1 MHKDC
6 KKILFT
12 EQQIIDRCKEL
23 GKQIT
28 EDYKDNHNDVLFVGI
43 LKGSVPFMAELVKRI
58 DLNLQYDFIA
68 ASSYVGTESAGDIKI
83 VKDLDCSVVDRDI
96 VLIED
101 IIDTG
106 LTIKKLKEL
115 LYHKGA
121 PLRRVGLH
129 GHLRRRRG
137 AAERLG
143 RRGGRGPAALRVL
156 EAGVLLLQ
164 SPDPPVLRRER
175 LRQAVYLERQLGVLA
190 APVPVL
196 ALLRGHA
203 ATARLRRARPGS
215 AAPPRTSPAPASSRS
230 PPPAASTAQGP
241 RARGGFAASRPRGT
255 RTATPDA
262 VSPTCRPC
270 TRAFRMSCARARANP
285 SPRASAPRR
294 PPRKGH
300 PAPRPG
306 ASLFPCRLL

>member
-115 LYHKGA
+115 LRNGKI
-121 PLRRVGLH
+121 
-129 GHLRRRRG
+129 
-137 AAERLG
+137 
-143 RRGGRGPAALRVL
+143 
-156 EAGVLLLQ
+156 
-164 SPDPPVLRRER
+164 
-175 LRQAVYLERQLGVLA
+175 
-190 APVPVL
+190 
-196 ALLRGHA
+196 
-203 ATARLRRARPGS
+203 
-215 AAPPRTSPAPASSRS
+215 
-230 PPPAASTAQGP
+230 
-241 RARGGFAASRPRGT
+241 
-255 RTATPDA
+255 
-262 VSPTCRPC
+262 
-270 TRAFRMSCARARANP
+270 
-285 SPRASAPRR
+285 
-294 PPRKGH
+294 
-300 PAPRPG
+300 
-306 ASLFPCRLL
+306 

>member
-68 ASSYVGTESAGDIKI
+68 ASSYVGTESAGDIKT

-121 PLRRVGLH
+121 HDVKVVALLNKQSRRTCDINADYVGFEIENEFVIGFGLDFQQNYRN
-129 GHLRRRRG
+129 L
-137 AAERLG
+137 
-143 RRGGRGPAALRVL
+143 PYV
-156 EAGVLLLQ
+156 GVLK
-164 SPDPPVLRRER
+164 EEC
-175 LRQAVYLERQLGVLA
+175 Y
-190 APVPVL
+190 
-196 ALLRGHA
+196 
-203 ATARLRRARPGS
+203 
-215 AAPPRTSPAPASSRS
+215 
-230 PPPAASTAQGP
+230 
-241 RARGGFAASRPRGT
+241 
-255 RTATPDA
+255 
-262 VSPTCRPC
+262 
-270 TRAFRMSCARARANP
+270 
-285 SPRASAPRR
+285 
-294 PPRKGH
+294 
-300 PAPRPG
+300 
-306 ASLFPCRLL
+306 